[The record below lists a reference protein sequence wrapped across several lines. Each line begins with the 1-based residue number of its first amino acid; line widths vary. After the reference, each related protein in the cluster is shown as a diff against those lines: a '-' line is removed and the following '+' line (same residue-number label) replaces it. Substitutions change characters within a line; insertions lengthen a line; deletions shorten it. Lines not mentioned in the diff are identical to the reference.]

1 MSDIIDKEIAAIT
14 QRIRAAENDFAH
26 ARHYDPGHPNTERL
40 RRQIVADKQRI
51 VGLAE
56 QRARTRSADELNTRN
71 NSVFWGGNF

>member
-1 MSDIIDKEIAAIT
+1 MTDFDKEIAAIA
-14 QRIRAAENDFAH
+14 RRMRVAEDAYSH

-56 QRARTRSADELNTRN
+56 QRERTRSADELNARN
-71 NSVFWGGNF
+71 NSVFFGSNN